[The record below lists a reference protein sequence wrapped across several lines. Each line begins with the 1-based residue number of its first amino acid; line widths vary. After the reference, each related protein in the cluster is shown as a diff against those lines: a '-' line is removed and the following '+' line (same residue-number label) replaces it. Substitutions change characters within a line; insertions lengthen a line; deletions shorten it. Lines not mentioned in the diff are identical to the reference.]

1 MSKEEKDKIAK
12 ELNLKIRED
21 VGAFCRLEGV
31 LFLNKLPKTRSGKIL
46 RGTIRKIVN
55 QQEYAYPA
63 TIDDASTLDI
73 IKELRDEFLAGQK

>member
-1 MSKEEKDKIAK
+1 V
-12 ELNLKIRED
+12 RED

-46 RGTIRKIVN
+46 RGTIRKISN
-55 QQEYAYPA
+55 AQPFNFPA

-73 IKELRDEFLAGQK
+73 IKELVKTFRAASEAALNAECYKSPEKV